1 MPPTF
6 LFKAINLMCS
16 FWGRKRLR
24 AGPETLLRIC
34 PNLGIFTQEKYKHT
48 TFCMSFQRFIDSR
61 SRSVFC
67 KVDRTEAAQGKIQLS
82 ADALYTFQRPHGAFP
97 RL

>member
-1 MPPTF
+1 MPPIF

-16 FWGRKRLR
+16 FGGRKRLR

-48 TFCMSFQRFIDSR
+48 TFCMSFQGFIDSR
-61 SRSVFC
+61 LRSVFC

-82 ADALYTFQRPHGAFP
+82 ADVLYTFQRPRGAFP